1 MDDANWDGLSSFGQ
15 RVLNN
20 VGFRLMGKTSVQS
33 GVELGV
39 GGLSC
44 VGEAIQEVGRRN
56 RPPCL
61 RNRLLPK
68 SVHSALGVLGVSD
81 PVPINLEDLDAR
93 DG

>member
-33 GVELGV
+33 GVDLGV

-61 RNRLLPK
+61 RNRIFPK
-68 SVHSALGVLGVSD
+68 SVHTLLRVVVMS
-81 PVPINLEDLDAR
+81 
-93 DG
+93 